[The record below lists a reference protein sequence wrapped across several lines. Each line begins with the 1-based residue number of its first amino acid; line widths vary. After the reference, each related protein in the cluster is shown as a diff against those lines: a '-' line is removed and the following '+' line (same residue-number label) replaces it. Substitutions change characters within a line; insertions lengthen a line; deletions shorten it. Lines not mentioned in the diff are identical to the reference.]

1 MYDIL
6 YTHIHTNT
14 YCGQPADLLCEL
26 CFFNTLRPT
35 FLYAI
40 NNPCNPKHLA
50 IRVKINHQIKAP
62 ELRVITA
69 DGENLGV
76 ISLGTALAEA
86 GKRSL
91 DLIEI
96 SPTAIPPVAKIM
108 DYGKYQYDEK
118 KKEKI
123 SKAKVQT
130 SELKIVQV
138 KIGTGEHD
146 LELKAKKISEWLSEG
161 DRVKVDLFLIGRSKY
176 MDINFLKERLERV
189 MKLITVE
196 YKIAQDVT
204 KGPKGLTIVIEKK

>member
-1 MYDIL
+1 M
-6 YTHIHTNT
+6 
-14 YCGQPADLLCEL
+14 
-26 CFFNTLRPT
+26 
-35 FLYAI
+35 
-40 NNPCNPKHLA
+40 A

-76 ISLGTALAEA
+76 ISLIQAITEA
-86 GKRSL
+86 RTRGL

-96 SPTAIPPVAKIM
+96 SPTAVPPVAKIM

-118 KKEKI
+118 KKQKVTK
-123 SKAKVQT
+123 SKVQT

-146 LELKAKKISEWLSEG
+146 LELKAKKVSEWLGEG
-161 DRVKVDLFLIGRSKY
+161 NRVKIDLFLIGRSKY
-176 MDINFLKERLERV
+176 MDLNFLKERLERI

-196 YKIAQDVT
+196 YKVAQDVV
-204 KGPKGLTIVIEKK
+204 KGPKGLSILIEKK